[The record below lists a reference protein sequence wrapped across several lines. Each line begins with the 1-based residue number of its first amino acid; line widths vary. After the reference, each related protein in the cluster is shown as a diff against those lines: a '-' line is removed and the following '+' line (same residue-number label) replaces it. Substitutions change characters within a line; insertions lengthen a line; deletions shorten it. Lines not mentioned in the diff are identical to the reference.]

1 MPVRVTTDAVYNSVC
16 CDIIVGCVCVCVCE
30 EWCLTLSIVMCECA
44 GVWCASESEQWCN
57 L

>member
-1 MPVRVTTDAVYNSVC
+1 MQVRVTTNAVYNPVY
-16 CDIIVGCVCVCVCE
+16 CDIVVGCVRACE
-30 EWCLTLSIVMCECA
+30 KWCMTLSIVMCECA